1 MWYVTIVFLVEAVV
15 KDASRTSQSVSGA
28 PSSLVGDGHRWSE
41 SFHIFGI
48 HWLRALS
55 CHCLQGQYPDE
66 QSFGPLSGPGG
77 CSWWLGHMYIYIYYI
92 RIYIYICVYIY
103 IYIIFF

>member
-1 MWYVTIVFLVEAVV
+1 MEAVV

-41 SFHIFGI
+41 SFHIFGS

-77 CSWWLGHMYIYIYYI
+77 VQLVAGSY
-92 RIYIYICVYIY
+92 VYIY
-103 IYIIFF
+103 IYI